1 MVWRFTPF
9 LEFNR
14 SRWGGA
20 WPALLRRLRTAL
32 NGRNRTRATFILR
45 RLAWVGT
52 LRSGGGWVGRWVGM
66 VCVCVCACVR
76 ACARARVRARAWR
89 AGEGGGKVAA
99 AAAGKAESIS
109 GRVMPSW
116 CPALRGLR
124 ASAKR
129 GACVDL
135 GGCGFSRPC
144 SRGQHQAWFL
154 RLATGAPAPKWSAN
168 AERVAPQGRMASG
181 PQPYAFENASS
192 ANCAERH

>member
-1 MVWRFTPF
+1 MACSSPTTSNCFEWAEQDAGHFHFAAVGV
-9 LEFNR
+9 
-14 SRWGGA
+14 GGY
-20 WPALLRRLRTAL
+20 TAL
-32 NGRNRTRATFILR
+32 WGRMGRQ
-45 RLAWVGT
+45 
-52 LRSGGGWVGRWVGM
+52 VGRRG
-66 VCVCVCACVR
+66 VCVCVCVCV
-76 ACARARVRARAWR
+76 CVRARVRARAWR

-135 GGCGFSRPC
+135 GGCGISRPC

-154 RLATGAPAPKWSAN
+154 CLATGAPAPKWSAN

-181 PQPYAFENASS
+181 PHPQPYACENASS
-192 ANCAERH
+192 AN

>member
-1 MVWRFTPF
+1 MVWRPTPF
-9 LEFNR
+9 LEFNP
-14 SRWGGA
+14 SRWGGT
-20 WPALLRRLRTAL
+20 WPALLRRLRIAL

-52 LRSGGGWVGRWVGM
+52 LRSGGGWVGRWVGV
-66 VCVCVCACVR
+66 VCVCVCECVCVCVR
-76 ACARARVRARAWR
+76 ACARACACVESR
-89 AGEGGGKVAA
+89 GGGGKVAA

-135 GGCGFSRPC
+135 GGCGISRPC

-154 RLATGAPAPKWSAN
+154 CLATGAPAPKWSAN

-181 PQPYAFENASS
+181 PHPQPYACENASS
-192 ANCAERH
+192 AN